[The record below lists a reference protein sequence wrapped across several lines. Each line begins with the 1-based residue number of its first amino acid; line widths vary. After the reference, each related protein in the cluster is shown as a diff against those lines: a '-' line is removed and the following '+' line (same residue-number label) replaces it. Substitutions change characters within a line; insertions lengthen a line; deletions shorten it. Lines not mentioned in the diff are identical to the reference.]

1 MVQFGID
8 CAEQYKSYFAG
19 RAALLTGPSG
29 RTSDNRST
37 IQVLKDC
44 CQLELLL
51 APEHGVRGD
60 KPAGALFSNET
71 DLLSGL
77 PVRSLYTPKSKRLS
91 QETLDLFDTLVYDLA
106 DVGCRYYTFLS
117 TLRYCIE
124 DCAAAGKRLVVLDR
138 PNPLDLFDTLVYD
151 LADVGCRYY
160 TFLSTL
166 RYCIEDCAAAGKRL
180 VVLDRP
186 NPLGDRV
193 EGGLL
198 QESCTSF
205 VGSYPLPVCYGLT
218 CGELAGMMNRELG
231 AGCDLKIVP
240 CTGLTRDMTFRDWG
254 HYWVMPSL
262 GIPRYE
268 TALLYPGTCLIEGTC
283 LSEGRGTAD
292 PFAILG
298 APFIE
303 AEALTQAFQA
313 LALPGVAAPPVY
325 LTPTPSQHQGTLCGG
340 SHQHITA
347 EQQLRPVELGVRLLA
362 LLRQMYPKDF
372 SFLPPVREG
381 GKPFISLLAGH
392 RDFEAPDWDADA
404 ILHRYHQESQAFRM
418 RKEAYHLYPKE

>member
-19 RAALLTGPSG
+19 RVALLTGPSG
-29 RTSDNRST
+29 RTSGNRST

-60 KPAGALFSNET
+60 KPAGALFSNEI
-71 DLLSGL
+71 DPLSGL
-77 PVRSLYTPKSKRLS
+77 PVRSLYTQKSKRLS

-117 TLRYCIE
+117 TLC
-124 DCAAAGKRLVVLDR
+124 
-138 PNPLDLFDTLVYD
+138 
-151 LADVGCRYY
+151 
-160 TFLSTL
+160 
-166 RYCIEDCAAAGKRL
+166 YCIEDCAAAGKRL

-186 NPLGDRV
+186 NPLGSRV

-198 QESCTSF
+198 QESCASF
-205 VGSYPLPVCYGLT
+205 VGSYSLPVCYGLT
-218 CGELAGMMNRELG
+218 CGELAGMMNQELS

-313 LALPGVAAPPVY
+313 LALPGVAATPVY
-325 LTPTPSQHQGTLCGG
+325 FTPTTSKHQGTLCGG
-340 SHQHITA
+340 IHLHITD

>member
-19 RAALLTGPSG
+19 RVALLTGPSG
-29 RTSDNRST
+29 RTSGNRST

-60 KPAGALFSNET
+60 KPAGALFSNEI
-71 DLLSGL
+71 DPLSGL

-138 PNPLDLFDTLVYD
+138 PNPL
-151 LADVGCRYY
+151 
-160 TFLSTL
+160 
-166 RYCIEDCAAAGKRL
+166 
-180 VVLDRP
+180 
-186 NPLGDRV
+186 GDRV

-198 QESCTSF
+198 QESCASF

-313 LALPGVAAPPVY
+313 LALPGVAATPVY
-325 LTPTPSQHQGTLCGG
+325 FTPTTSKHQGTLCGG
-340 SHQHITA
+340 IHLHITD